1 MRLRVFAGSL
11 LPAVLLLSGLVVA
24 GCGGTYRASRPAR
37 QPMEETERIVY
48 KNLDLKASVGVL
60 DMSEA
65 RAGNMLQ
72 ARLKLKNMVG
82 KTINAEIKIKFVDKD
97 GYELG
102 NPAPWQPL
110 ILESGE
116 VRSFEQV
123 ASSDRAVSFN
133 VIIQRAGSH

>member
-1 MRLRVFAGSL
+1 M
-11 LPAVLLLSGLVVA
+11 LSGLSLA
-24 GCGGTYRASRPAR
+24 LLTALGCGGTYRASHPAQ

-65 RAGNMLQ
+65 RMGNMLQ
-72 ARLKLKNMVG
+72 ARLKLKNMMG
-82 KTINAEIKIKFVDKD
+82 KTINAEIKIKWVDKD
-97 GYELG
+97 GYEVG
-102 NPAPWQPL
+102 NPAPWTPL
-110 ILESGE
+110 TLESGE

-123 ASSDRAVSFN
+123 ASSDRATSFN